1 MSETAA
7 STADLDAVRR
17 AYDSRASVYIDAF
30 GSADTA
36 SDGDR
41 ALLTAWAS
49 TVVGPVLDAG
59 CGPGHWSGFL
69 HALGLEV
76 EGVDAT
82 AAFVEH
88 AERTHPGILFRVG
101 DLRRLDLPPGSLGG
115 ILAWF
120 SLIHLDPAEV
130 PEVLERFAAALRP
143 GGTIL
148 LGFFSG
154 DALRAFDHRVVT
166 AWAWPTARM
175 ASALD
180 RAGLE
185 VLTMDEHPQ
194 PSGRVFADVVA
205 RRPLR

>member
-1 MSETAA
+1 M
-7 STADLDAVRR
+7 STADLGAVQR
-17 AYDSRASVYIDAF
+17 AYDSWAPVYIDTF
-30 GSADTA
+30 GSADKA
-36 SDGDR
+36 SEEDR
-41 ALLTAWAS
+41 TLLAEWAS
-49 TVVGPVLDAG
+49 TVVGRVLDAG

-69 HALGLEV
+69 HALGLQV

-88 AERTHPGILFRVG
+88 AERAHPGIPFRVG

-130 PEVLERFAAALRP
+130 PEVLERFSAALRP
-143 GGTIL
+143 GGTVL

-194 PSGRVFADVVA
+194 PSGRIFAEVVA
-205 RRPLR
+205 RRPQR